1 MHINL
6 QFIIGIAGILLVGPA
21 LAGSPQEE
29 AALKATS
36 DCITTAALNHL
47 KITELHQQDNL
58 KSITDWIVLKSG
70 ICDNQLATMR
80 YIWGGY
86 FADFPRAVDERIGI
100 EVAKRIASQS
110 GDDYRAIYATHNE
123 GWLNLYGAVAG
134 IRFEEATAFVGP
146 TPNRFVPDGES
157 AQSDPGKFNMVGD
170 VSKLSR
176 AVIAIATSC
185 WWDAEACFGLNPGD
199 AGTAPAARTAEG
211 ATIRAEPTT
220 TGAAS
225 ATRIAPF
232 GRRPPFG
239 PR

>member
-47 KITELHQQDNL
+47 KITEMHQQDKV

-70 ICDNQLATMR
+70 ICDNQLASMR
-80 YIWGGY
+80 FIWGGY
-86 FADFPRAVDERIGI
+86 FSDLPLAVDERIRI
-100 EVAKRIASQS
+100 EVAKRIVSQS
-110 GDDYRAIYATHNE
+110 GDDDRAVYATQNE
-123 GWLNLYGAVAG
+123 GWLNWYGAVAG
-134 IRFEEATAFVGP
+134 IRFEEAVASVGP
-146 TPNRFVPDGES
+146 TPNRFVPDRERI
-157 AQSDPGKFNMVGD
+157 QLDPGKFNMVGD

-176 AVIAIATSC
+176 AFVAIATSC
-185 WWDAEACFGLNPGD
+185 WWDAEVCFGLNPGD
-199 AGTAPAARTAEG
+199 AATAADGRTAEG
-211 ATIRAEPTT
+211 TTIRAEPTT
-220 TGAAS
+220 TGAAG
-225 ATRIAPF
+225 ATTIAPF
-232 GRRPPFG
+232 GRQPPFR